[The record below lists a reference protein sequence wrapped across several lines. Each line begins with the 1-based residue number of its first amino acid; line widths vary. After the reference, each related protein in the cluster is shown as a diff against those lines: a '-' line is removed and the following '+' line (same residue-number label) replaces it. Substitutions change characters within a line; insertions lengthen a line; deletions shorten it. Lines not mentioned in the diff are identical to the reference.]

1 MEGHV
6 VERVTSVDRGL
17 GNGQPFEDADRES
30 ADVLGEIC
38 RLEQRP
44 DVAPGPVLGGV
55 LDLHAA
61 QDGREAVA
69 LDRDWLERHGFGSD
83 CVDGR
88 LEHVERNAGADQCA
102 EEHVAT
108 GTGRGVDPD
117 RHLGA
122 ALLATRAAK
131 TPAPYPLSMLTT
143 VTPGAHELSMANK
156 AASPPNE
163 AP

>member
-1 MEGHV
+1 MESH
-6 VERVTSVDRGL
+6 VERVAPVDGGL
-17 GNGQPFEDADRES
+17 GNGEPFEDADGES
-30 ADVLGEIC
+30 ANVLGKIC
-38 RLEQRP
+38 RLQQRP

-55 LDLHAA
+55 LYPHAA
-61 QDGREAVA
+61 QDGREPIA
-69 LDRDWLERHGFGSD
+69 LHRDRRERDWFGSD

-88 LEHVERNAGADQCA
+88 LEYVERNAGVHQRTKQ
-102 EEHVAT
+102 HVAT

-122 ALLATRAAK
+122 ALRATRAAN

-143 VTPGAHELSMANK
+143 VTPGAHELSIAK
-156 AASPPNE
+156 RAARPPKE